1 MWQCPDLIYRES
13 TDLSKDSDMGRKST
27 VDLLPPSL
35 KDKLLSLLAK
45 PEVTQQEIADIINE
59 EAGET
64 VVSKSAVNRY
74 AQKMEE
80 FSRKNREA
88 TAIAKVYLQQVED
101 GTGNTLGKVAIEQ
114 LRMIVFDL
122 LMGID
127 QMPKDA
133 TDPEG
138 LMNLTTGINKVA
150 KALRDLETASETNAK
165 MEEQIKARTAIV
177 AEEVEQTVKSSGL
190 SDRAVEE
197 IKAKILG
204 IAE

>member
-1 MWQCPDLIYRES
+1 
-13 TDLSKDSDMGRKST
+13 MGRKST

-45 PEVTQQEIADIINE
+45 PEVTQQEITDIINE

>member
-1 MWQCPDLIYRES
+1 
-13 TDLSKDSDMGRKST
+13 MGRKST
-27 VDLLPPSL
+27 VDLLPQAL
-35 KDKLLSLLAK
+35 RDKLLNLLAK
-45 PEVTQQEIADIINE
+45 PDVTQQEIVDIINE

-74 AQKMEE
+74 AQKMAE
-80 FSRKNREA
+80 FSKKNREA
-88 TAIAKVYLQQVED
+88 TAIAKVYLQQAEE

-127 QMPKDA
+127 QLPKDA
-133 TDPEG
+133 SDPEN
-138 LMNLTTGINKVA
+138 LFNLTFGINKVA
-150 KALRDLETASETNAK
+150 KALKDLEGASLINSD
-165 MEEQIKARTAIV
+165 MEEKIKAKTVAV
-177 AEEVEQTVKSSGL
+177 AEEVERKIKTGGL
-190 SDRAVEE
+190 SDSAVDE

>member
-1 MWQCPDLIYRES
+1 
-13 TDLSKDSDMGRKST
+13 MGRKSS
-27 VDLLPPSL
+27 VDLLPDAL
-35 KDKLLSLLAK
+35 KKRLISLLSK

-59 EAGET
+59 EAGEV

-74 AQKMEE
+74 AQKMED

-88 TAIAKVYLQQVED
+88 AEIAKVYLQQVEA

-127 QMPKDA
+127 QMPKSAD
-133 TDPEG
+133 DPES
-138 LMNLTTGINKVA
+138 LLNLTIGVNKVA
-150 KALRDLETASETNAK
+150 RALRDLEGASKDNAE
-165 MEEQIKARTAIV
+165 MEERIKAKTVAV
-177 AEEVEQTVKSSGL
+177 AEEVEKSIKSEGL
-190 SDRAVEE
+190 SDNTIEE

-204 IAE
+204 IAS

>member
-1 MWQCPDLIYRES
+1 
-13 TDLSKDSDMGRKST
+13 MGRKST

-45 PEVTQQEIADIINE
+45 PEVTQQEITDIINE

-80 FSRKNREA
+80 VSRKNREA
-88 TAIAKVYLQQVED
+88 TAIAKVYLQQVEE

-150 KALRDLETASETNAK
+150 KALRDHETASETNAK
-165 MEEQIKARTAIV
+165 MEEQIKARTVIV